1 MASVASTNG
10 QSSVRMIEL
19 EDFDDFEPRDRD
31 AVSQLIQDALI
42 DLGYENV
49 ASFSWSVRVWFEPN
63 KEAA

>member
-19 EDFDDFEPRDRD
+19 DDFDPRDRD

>member
-19 EDFDDFEPRDRD
+19 DFDPRDRD
-31 AVSQLIQDALI
+31 TVSQLIQDALI

-63 KEAA
+63 KEVA

>member
-19 EDFDDFEPRDRD
+19 DFDPRDRD
-31 AVSQLIQDALI
+31 TVSQLIQDALI

-49 ASFSWSVRVWFEPN
+49 TSFSWSVRVGFEPN
-63 KEAA
+63 SQEEAA

>member
-19 EDFDDFEPRDRD
+19 DDFDPRDMD
-31 AVSQLIQDALI
+31 DIGQKIQGALT

-49 ASFSWSVRVWFEPN
+49 TSFSWSVRVWFEPN
-63 KEAA
+63 SQEEAA